1 MKSDKN
7 YKKIILQQ
15 QLHSDSGEIALKIH
29 QLYGFFWELDLDVWR
44 LPRSKI
50 LINLVR
56 QFFIMP
62 LAILDT
68 TATLDTDNL
77 TKTGF
82 LSVAFLM
89 PLFRV

>member
-7 YKKIILQQ
+7 YKKIILQR

-29 QLYGFFWELDLDVWR
+29 QLYEFIWELDLDVWL

-50 LINLVR
+50 LINLVG
-56 QFFIMP
+56 QYFIMP

-68 TATLDTDNL
+68 KATLDTDNFI
-77 TKTGF
+77 KTGF
-82 LSVAFLM
+82 LSLAFLM
-89 PLFRV
+89 PLLRV